1 MDDRTARKQIIRQAK
16 RLSQMIPETHHVY
29 IHWKNDE
36 PLVLPQRT
44 PGFDFINTVLLSN
57 ILNRQLILVN

>member
-1 MDDRTARKQIIRQAK
+1 MDDISARKQIIRQAK
-16 RLSQMIPETHHVY
+16 RLQKMIPETHLVY

-36 PLVLPQRT
+36 PIVLPQKT
-44 PGFDFINTVLLSN
+44 PGYDMINTMTLAN

>member
-1 MDDRTARKQIIRQAK
+1 MDDRTARKQIIRQAR
-16 RLSQMIPETHHVY
+16 RLSQMIPETHYVY

-36 PLVLPQRT
+36 PIVLPQKT
-44 PGFDFINTVLLSN
+44 PGYDMINTMTLAN